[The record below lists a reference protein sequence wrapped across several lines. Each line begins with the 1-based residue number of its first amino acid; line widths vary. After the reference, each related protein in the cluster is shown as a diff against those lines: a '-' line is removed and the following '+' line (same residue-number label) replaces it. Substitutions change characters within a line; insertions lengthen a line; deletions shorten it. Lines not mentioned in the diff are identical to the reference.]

1 MKEINLRKIIVSEFL
16 TLDGVME
23 SPDKWQPSYVSDDV
37 AETIQTQILGYGAML
52 LGRVTYEEF
61 TAYWPLQTNNE
72 FGIAN
77 KLNSMPKFV
86 VSSTLEKAEWNNST
100 LIQENV
106 LEGITRLKQQ
116 GDGDIQLTGSATLVQ
131 ALMQSDL
138 IDEFR
143 FLVHPIVM
151 GSGKRLF
158 KDGMDTKAL
167 KLIESSTFSS
177 GVVALTYQP
186 DKDKQSK

>member
-1 MKEINLRKIIVSEFL
+1 MRKIIVSEFL